1 MLVILV
7 LRRWREEDQEFMIIL
22 GYIIRSRP
30 SWATRG
36 PVSPS
41 YASSPQ
47 KYRKGRKEGK
57 GKVRKEGRAKERSRS
72 NKP

>member
-1 MLVILV
+1 MK
-7 LRRWREEDQEFMIIL
+7 EDQEFVIIF

-30 SWATRG
+30 AWATRG
-36 PVSPS
+36 PVSLS

-47 KYRKGRKEGK
+47 KYRKERKKGM
-57 GKVRKEGRAKERSRS
+57 GKVRNEERAKERRS